1 MILTDVLLHCLGTS
15 WELHRPYIQK
25 STVLSEILSKAEI
38 KPHHQCY
45 YRDPLTATVDRFISK
60 SDYYSNEYRKLSRTL
75 SITENKEDLH
85 APTEET
91 KSIDH
96 PSHLVEAR
104 RANMTK
110 IKLKVRDQLV
120 TKEGELHLVLMYSS
134 RIPLGE
140 NLVLMVIKSKESIVS
155 VMCIPRT
162 IMCTGYHVI

>member
-1 MILTDVLLHCLGTS
+1 
-15 WELHRPYIQK
+15 
-25 STVLSEILSKAEI
+25 
-38 KPHHQCY
+38 
-45 YRDPLTATVDRFISK
+45 
-60 SDYYSNEYRKLSRTL
+60 
-75 SITENKEDLH
+75 
-85 APTEET
+85 
-91 KSIDH
+91 
-96 PSHLVEAR
+96 
-104 RANMTK
+104 MTK